1 LRLLSQRNIARSWK
15 AVLGSTLVCLGRSYM
30 RYRTYLKVGPALHLA
45 ALAAFG
51 AELARFQLPVYAF
64 FAKLF

>member
-1 LRLLSQRNIARSWK
+1 
-15 AVLGSTLVCLGRSYM
+15 LGSTLVCLGRSYM